1 MQNLIESKKQTLNQ
15 TLGFKYTS
23 KNIEN
28 LLRGLS
34 QSRLNR
40 YAELASTRQSQ
51 LHLYSWNSA
60 LSQALYVPLQG
71 LEIITRNYFNGML
84 VNSFGIQWY
93 ENKKI
98 EFEYMQEKYLVDAK
112 ATLINEKNSNV
123 R

>member
-40 YAELASTRQSQ
+40 YAELASNRQSQ

-60 LSQALYVPLQG
+60 LSQALYVPPSRF
-71 LEIITRNYFNGML
+71 RNYYQKLF
-84 VNSFGIQWY
+84 
-93 ENKKI
+93 
-98 EFEYMQEKYLVDAK
+98 
-112 ATLINEKNSNV
+112 
-123 R
+123 